1 MVTVPVVVDIV
12 VVVGVVRVVV
22 SHPLHVLSQP
32 PRTSV
37 SHKPLATIDW
47 HNDSFK
53 ELDLPM
59 HRSIVTVV
67 VVTVEVVVVN
77 VVEVLVLVLVVVVYV
92 EVVVVKVV
100 DVDVV
105 LVVVSHPL
113 HVLSH
118 SPGTLEHNPWAKTVW
133 HFDND
138 NLLRLFVQRRRFEDV
153 VL

>member
-1 MVTVPVVVDIV
+1 MVTAACVVGVDIV
-12 VVVGVVRVVV
+12 VVVVRVVRVVL
-22 SHPLHVLSQP
+22 SHPLQVLSQP

-37 SHKPLATIDW
+37 SHKPFAKIAW
-47 HNDSFK
+47 HNDRSK

-59 HRSIVTVV
+59 HRSIVVVV

-113 HVLSH
+113 HVLS
-118 SPGTLEHNPWAKTVW
+118 N
-133 HFDND
+133 
-138 NLLRLFVQRRRFEDV
+138 
-153 VL
+153 

>member
-1 MVTVPVVVDIV
+1 M
-12 VVVGVVRVVV
+12 VVGVVRVVV

-32 PRTSV
+32 PRTTSV
-37 SHKPLATIDW
+37 PHKPFSKIAW
-47 HNDSFK
+47 HNDSFT

-59 HRSIVTVV
+59 HRSIVVVV

-77 VVEVLVLVLVVVVYV
+77 VVEVLVLVLVVVVVVYV
-92 EVVVVKVV
+92 DVVVVKVV

-118 SPGTLEHNPWAKTVW
+118 WPRESSHIPCAKIV
-133 HFDND
+133 
-138 NLLRLFVQRRRFEDV
+138 
-153 VL
+153 

>member
-1 MVTVPVVVDIV
+1 MVTTARGVNIV

-37 SHKPLATIDW
+37 PHKPFAKIDW
-47 HNDSFK
+47 HNDSSK
-53 ELDLPM
+53 EFDLPLQ
-59 HRSIVTVV
+59 RSVVVVV

-92 EVVVVKVV
+92 EVLVVKVV

-118 SPGTLEHNPWAKTVW
+118 WPRARSHKPCAKTV
-133 HFDND
+133 
-138 NLLRLFVQRRRFEDV
+138 
-153 VL
+153 

>member
-1 MVTVPVVVDIV
+1 MITAACGVGVDIV
-12 VVVGVVRVVV
+12 VVVRAVRVVL

-37 SHKPLATIDW
+37 PHKPLAKIAW
-47 HNDSFK
+47 HNDSSK
-53 ELDLPM
+53 ELDLPLQ
-59 HRSIVTVV
+59 RSVV
-67 VVTVEVVVVN
+67 VVVVVSVDVVVVN

-118 SPGTLEHNPWAKTVW
+118 
-133 HFDND
+133 
-138 NLLRLFVQRRRFEDV
+138 
-153 VL
+153 

>member
-1 MVTVPVVVDIV
+1 MITAACVVGVDIV
-12 VVVGVVRVVV
+12 VVVRVARVVV

-37 SHKPLATIDW
+37 PHKPFAKIAW
-47 HNDSFK
+47 HNDSSK

-92 EVVVVKVV
+92 EVVYVEVVVVKVV

-118 SPGTLEHNPWAKTVW
+118 WPRESSHNPCAKIV
-133 HFDND
+133 
-138 NLLRLFVQRRRFEDV
+138 
-153 VL
+153 

>member
-1 MVTVPVVVDIV
+1 MVTVHVIDIV
-12 VVVGVVRVVV
+12 VAVGVARVVV
-22 SHPLHVLSQP
+22 SHSLHVLSQP

-37 SHKPLATIDW
+37 PHKPFAKIAW
-47 HNDSFK
+47 HNDSSKKF
-53 ELDLPM
+53 DLPLQ
-59 HRSIVTVV
+59 RSIVVVV
-67 VVTVEVVVVN
+67 VVTVDVVVVN

-118 SPGTLEHNPWAKTVW
+118 
-133 HFDND
+133 
-138 NLLRLFVQRRRFEDV
+138 
-153 VL
+153 

>member
-1 MVTVPVVVDIV
+1 MVTVAVVVNIV
-12 VVVGVVRVVV
+12 VVVGVVRVVL

-37 SHKPLATIDW
+37 PHKPFAKIAW
-47 HNDSFK
+47 HNDSSKKF
-53 ELDLPM
+53 DLPM
-59 HRSIVTVV
+59 HRSVVVMV

-77 VVEVLVLVLVVVVYV
+77 VVEVLVLVLVVVVVVYV
-92 EVVVVKVV
+92 DVVVVKVV

-118 SPGTLEHNPWAKTVW
+118 
-133 HFDND
+133 
-138 NLLRLFVQRRRFEDV
+138 
-153 VL
+153 

>member
-1 MVTVPVVVDIV
+1 M
-12 VVVGVVRVVV
+12 VVGVVRVVV

-32 PRTSV
+32 PRTRV
-37 SHKPLATIDW
+37 SHKPLVNIDW
-47 HNDSFK
+47 HNDSSK
-53 ELDLPM
+53 ELDLPLQ
-59 HRSIVTVV
+59 RSVVVVV

-92 EVVVVKVV
+92 EVVCVDVVVVKVV

-118 SPGTLEHNPWAKTVW
+118 WPRESSHIPCAKIV
-133 HFDND
+133 
-138 NLLRLFVQRRRFEDV
+138 
-153 VL
+153 

>member
-1 MVTVPVVVDIV
+1 MVTVPVVLNIV

-37 SHKPLATIDW
+37 PHKPFAKIAW
-47 HNDSFK
+47 HNDSFT

-59 HRSIVTVV
+59 QRSIVVVV

-92 EVVVVKVV
+92 DVVCVDVLVVKVV

-118 SPGTLEHNPWAKTVW
+118 
-133 HFDND
+133 
-138 NLLRLFVQRRRFEDV
+138 
-153 VL
+153 